1 MEQAPRVWRGGGW
14 CVERSG
20 EYFEVVSGIRHMG
33 TATPRPDGWRILPS
47 SDAGSEP
54 ALAPTLVDAL
64 VGLGL
69 ARDDAE
75 QAIRALGGE
84 PRRVPETGARD
95 TAPRTGA
102 PGSNN

>member
-1 MEQAPRVWRGGGW
+1 MEHACRIWRGSGW
-14 CVERSG
+14 CVERTG
-20 EYFEVVSGIRHMG
+20 EYFEVVRGIRHMG

-54 ALAPTLVDAL
+54 GLAPTLAEAL
-64 VGLGL
+64 MGLGL
-69 ARDDAE
+69 SHEDTV

-84 PRRVPETGARD
+84 PRRVAETGARA

-102 PGSNN
+102 PATNN